1 MFATMGVLAMPTF
14 HPSRI
19 AAVTVYRRGARV
31 TRVVEIKEAA
41 TCDLLI
47 QIGGLPLCLLE
58 SSVRVQV
65 SGSGLV
71 ATDLRL
77 GLEVADPESDLAPA
91 ESAELRAARR
101 RLRVLLDKEA
111 HLSVQRRRLSAQ
123 IEVSRPQ
130 GKKGEP
136 PPPSP
141 LRGRRAVAEFR
152 SVALAALDRAGQE
165 LAIRLREA
173 REELALQGAKNSE
186 MTGARAAKTHEMR
199 RSATIRI
206 ERRPGALGPRELR
219 LEYEVVG
226 ARWAPAYTVTFDGAM
241 SEARLALR
249 AVVSQ
254 RTGEDWTRVRLALST
269 ADSQRWTELP
279 ELQSMRIG
287 RRQPSKRRRGWRPP
301 PTGGE
306 DLYADYDH
314 FVAARETDLSASET
328 PPQVTIGSDAVP
340 DVDGFSDDDDSDDE
354 AFLWS
359 DAEPPEPKGER
370 RKMKKGEAFGS
381 ASYGVPPPPPVSLAA
396 APSAMMVQR
405 SRGGFFSGKSDGGQA
420 ESTGVFPI
428 AEELAVE
435 VEEDPSALLAY
446 GDLRMPAA
454 TADRRGKLV
463 LVRRQQRIRELV
475 MLRESESITEIIA
488 ELDLSRT
495 KATQLSEL
503 PSRHLPPS
511 SVDGFDFIY
520 TAEGE
525 IDVVADGDFHGIPLL
540 AREAE
545 VSMTHVVVPSESTDV
560 FRVATFTNPLKAP
573 LLAGP
578 ADIYVGGDYLLTCD
592 LALAPVRAE
601 VRLGLGVEQAI
612 KVSRNTDYA
621 EEHAGLI
628 HSSLVLKHQIAVEAQ
643 NHLDRAI
650 DLEVRERVPSLQE
663 GEDEISVEIGAVEP
677 PWSRYKPEEYPLEGG
692 QRWRIELA
700 PGEKKR
706 LRATYS
712 IKISAKKELVGG
724 NRREA

>member
-1 MFATMGVLAMPTF
+1 MGALAMPTF

-31 TRVVEIKEAA
+31 TRIVEIKDAA
-41 TCDLLI
+41 TCDLRI
-47 QIGGLPLCLLE
+47 QIGGLPLCLEE
-58 SSVRVQV
+58 SSVRVQI

-71 ATDLRL
+71 ATDVRL
-77 GLEVADPESDLAPA
+77 GLQVADAESDVPPA

-101 RLRVLLDKEA
+101 RLRALLDKEA
-111 HLSVQRRRLSAQ
+111 HLSAQRRRLSVQ

-141 LRGRRAVAEFR
+141 ILGRRAVAEFR
-152 SVALAALDRAGQE
+152 SEALAALDKAGQE
-165 LAIRLREA
+165 LAISLREA
-173 REELALQGAKNSE
+173 HQELALQSAKDSE

-199 RSATIRI
+199 RSVTICI

-219 LEYEVVG
+219 LEYRVVG
-226 ARWAPAYTVTFDGAM
+226 ARWAPAYTVTLDPAM
-241 SEARLALR
+241 SQARLMLR

-287 RRQPSKRRRGWRPP
+287 RRQPSLRRRGWRPP

-306 DLYADYDH
+306 ALYADYDH
-314 FVAARETDLSASET
+314 FVAARDTDLSAIQA
-328 PPQVTIGSDAVP
+328 PPQVTIGGYAGAEA
-340 DVDGFSDDDDSDDE
+340 DGYSDDE
-354 AFLWS
+354 MFLAADS
-359 DAEPPEPKGER
+359 ASPEPQVEMQ
-370 RKMKKGEAFGS
+370 RKMKKQDFGS
-381 ASYGVPPPPPVSLAA
+381 ASHSAPPPPPPPPAPLAA
-396 APSAMMVQR
+396 APKAMRAQR
-405 SRGGFFSGKSDGGQA
+405 SRGGFFSELFDGGVA

-428 AEELAVE
+428 AEEFASE

-454 TADRRGKLV
+454 TADARGKLV
-463 LVRRQQRIRELV
+463 LIRRQQRIRELV
-475 MLRESESITEIIA
+475 VLRESESITEIIA
-488 ELDLSRT
+488 ELDLSHR
-495 KATQLSEL
+495 KATQLGEL
-503 PSRHLPPS
+503 PPRHCLPS
-511 SVDGFDFIY
+511 SIDGFDYIY
-520 TAEGE
+520 AAEGE

-560 FRVATFTNPLKAP
+560 FRVATFKNPLEAP

-578 ADIYVGGDYLLTCD
+578 ADVYVGGDYLLTCD

-612 KVSRNTDYA
+612 KVSRNTDYS
-621 EEHAGLI
+621 EEHTGLI
-628 HSSLVLKHQIAVEAQ
+628 HASLLLKHQIAVEVH

-663 GEDEISVEIGAVEP
+663 GEDEISVEIGAVDP
-677 PWSRYKPEEYPLEGG
+677 PWSRYEPEEYLLEGG
-692 QRWRIELA
+692 QRWRIKLA
-700 PGEKKR
+700 AGEKKR